1 MPTQNDDKE
10 KSTTLTSQK
19 KNGEANENQ
28 FQTQTHLKEHSTKT
42 TSSDSQQS
50 SSNHTEAKK
59 VSTTATDARNTP
71 TRRPVFSSHTQ
82 LRKRTKNLYGGPRK
96 CFVTF
101 KLSFQLEEDVLMQ
114 LGFYF
119 QSFHSHFAILN
130 TATKRLHVGPSPF
143 LPPKPFPQFS
153 LPLSPLKFTPHPY
166 VPLSRFYLYME
177 ITLTKHFLLAGRTL
191 PDLCFVSFL
200 FFR

>member
-1 MPTQNDDKE
+1 VPTQNDDKE

-59 VSTTATDARNTP
+59 VSTTATDARNTL

-101 KLSFQLEEDVLMQ
+101 KTEFSVRRRRVN
-114 LGFYF
+114 
-119 QSFHSHFAILN
+119 A
-130 TATKRLHVGPSPF
+130 VG
-143 LPPKPFPQFS
+143 
-153 LPLSPLKFTPHPY
+153 
-166 VPLSRFYLYME
+166 
-177 ITLTKHFLLAGRTL
+177 
-191 PDLCFVSFL
+191 FL
-200 FFR
+200 FSIFSFTFCNS